1 MSPSQAGVRVVGSG
15 APAADDIDDG
25 DPTGGSGIPT
35 DRPERRR
42 PSALVIALAIV
53 ALAGL
58 VGTAVFWSK
67 WHALTT
73 RAGEQTAVTATAT
86 DFLKSLTNFDASTID
101 ADFNRVEGF
110 AVGNFKTQAAQ
121 FFSTD
126 VRKALAKV
134 QAVSRGQI
142 RDLYV
147 ESLKGDRASVYA
159 SVDQTIANINFKSPE
174 QDELRIVVS
183 MTRTGQGWR
192 VSDVTVLQ
200 APAVPTPGAAT
211 PGAATPG
218 AATPG
223 TGTPG
228 AATAPGV
235 SGTSPV
241 APAPTPSTSTP

>member
-15 APAADDIDDG
+15 APNPDDIDDG
-25 DPTGGSGIPT
+25 APVDGGDAPT
-35 DRPERRR
+35 DRPERGR
-42 PSALVIALAIV
+42 PSALMVALAVV

-67 WHALTT
+67 WHALD
-73 RAGEQTAVTATAT
+73 RHAGAQTAVTATAT
-86 DFLKSLTNFDASTID
+86 DFLKALTNFDASTID
-101 ADFNRVEGF
+101 ADFNRVEGY

-121 FFSTD
+121 FFSSD

-159 SVDQTIANINFKSPE
+159 SVDQTIANINFKAPE
-174 QDELRIVVS
+174 QDELRIVVN
-183 MTRTGQGWR
+183 MTKLPQGWR

-200 APAVPTPGAAT
+200 APAVPTPGAAAPGATT
-211 PGAATPG
+211 PGATTGTTAPG
-218 AATPG
+218 AAP
-223 TGTPG
+223 
-228 AATAPGV
+228 AP
-235 SGTSPV
+235 PA
-241 APAPTPSTSTP
+241 APATTTP

>member
-15 APAADDIDDG
+15 APRADDIDDG
-25 DPTGGSGIPT
+25 EPIDGGEPRTDP
-35 DRPERRR
+35 PERGR
-42 PSALVIALAIV
+42 PSALLVALAVV
-53 ALAGL
+53 AIAGL

-67 WHALTT
+67 WHALQN
-73 RAGEQTAVTATAT
+73 RAGAQTAVTTTAT
-86 DFLKSLTNFDASTID
+86 DFLKALTNFDASTID
-101 ADFNRVEGF
+101 ADFNRVEGY

-159 SVDQTIANINFKSPE
+159 SVDQTIANINFKAPE
-174 QDELRIVVS
+174 QDELRIVVN
-183 MTRTGQGWR
+183 MTKSAQGWR

-200 APAVPTPGAAT
+200 APAVPTPGAAAPAT
-211 PGAATPG
+211 GATS
-218 AATPG
+218 G
-223 TGTPG
+223 T
-228 AATAPGV
+228 TAPA
-235 SGTSPV
+235 STPT
-241 APAPTPSTSTP
+241 APAAPATTTP